1 MSTADAKQPARRRTA
16 GTAAAPAQTESAAKA
31 SLPRNSLIE
40 LITLQW
46 QHEHSDLDLSNFL
59 LAIYFM
65 RIGTLV
71 EQSFDKM
78 CQRMCGISGS
88 DMRVLL
94 ALRRSGQP
102 YAKRPTDLYRALLVT
117 SGAITKKIDRLASL
131 GMVERR
137 PDPGHAGGF
146 IVHLT
151 RKGLDIVEKAVVKL
165 ANESSIAPAMAH
177 LSDAERAA
185 GNEFCLRT
193 LALMEELVA
202 PDADD
207 ADSAPPAP
215 RAGKARRAPRTA
227 K

>member
-1 MSTADAKQPARRRTA
+1 MSTADAKQPARSRP
-16 GTAAAPAQTESAAKA
+16 GTKTPSAPAESRPKA

-59 LAIYFM
+59 MAIYLM

-78 CQRMCGISGS
+78 CQRMWGISGS

-94 ALRRSGQP
+94 ALRRSGHP

-131 GMVERR
+131 GMVERQ

-146 IVHLT
+146 IVRLT
-151 RKGLDIVEKAVVKL
+151 RKGLDVVDKAVVKL

-177 LSDAERAA
+177 FSEAERSA
-185 GNEFCLRT
+185 GNEFCLRM

-202 PDADD
+202 PEAADADG
-207 ADSAPPAP
+207 APPPA
-215 RAGKARRAPRTA
+215 KARRAPRSR